1 MGQTYNKLTIKKYKL
16 KRCSKKNV
24 VNNVDMSSLRAP

>member
-1 MGQTYNKLTIKKYKL
+1 MTLMEKYKL

-24 VNNVDMSSLRAP
+24 ANIVDKSILRAP